1 MARCRLLRPAST
13 GSTVRQLC
21 DFCGK
26 LRNIM
31 LVLLLFVALTPL
43 PAFPAQEN
51 PSPKPPVR
59 ACSDWDDAAS
69 GSKKKQ
75 ASGKK
80 KVLPKH
86 EGVCIELAFSP
97 LDIQEYLQSYGREA
111 HWIISSDQLNEDSWT
126 FSLEL
131 NREEL
136 LRDTLPE
143 SGPKG
148 VDWKHGSVRVHIDSV
163 LLPDGY
169 ARTLIHASFRGFG
182 RNSDQFAVQK
192 EYWDLESSKVFENS
206 LAETLRNHFSRV
218 ATQTTPSAPSAP

>member
-1 MARCRLLRPAST
+1 
-13 GSTVRQLC
+13 
-21 DFCGK
+21 
-26 LRNIM
+26 M
-31 LVLLLFVALTPL
+31 LALFLFATLAPL

-51 PSPKPPVR
+51 PSAKPPVK
-59 ACSDWDDAAS
+59 ACPDSWDDAAS
-69 GSKKKQ
+69 GKKKQ

-80 KVLPKH
+80 KVAPRQK
-86 EGVCIELAFSP
+86 GVCIELAFSP

-111 HWIISSDQLNEDSWT
+111 HWMISSDQLNEDSWT

-131 NREEL
+131 NSEEL

-169 ARTLIHASFRGFG
+169 ARTIIHANFRGFG

-206 LAETLRNHFSRV
+206 LAEVLRNHFSRV
-218 ATQTTPSAPSAP
+218 ATKTTPSAPSAP

>member
-1 MARCRLLRPAST
+1 
-13 GSTVRQLC
+13 
-21 DFCGK
+21 
-26 LRNIM
+26 M

-51 PSPKPPVR
+51 PSAKPPVR

-143 SGPKG
+143 SGTKG

-206 LAETLRNHFSRV
+206 LAEALRNHFSRV
-218 ATQTTPSAPSAP
+218 ATRATLPAPSAP